1 MWRWHDY
8 ASVYEWNW
16 PATSNL
22 TWKWISTLHETNFG
36 CQDHSIY
43 SGYSG
48 VLYFTTK
55 TCRRIELFKSLNLES
70 TECVLSIICEYCI
83 LAALKW
89 LQLVI
94 VFHYSRYK
102 QNNYVL
108 IVSLNNMDGSYGWQ
122 VDGGSYGYL
131 QKYMHMCIHL
141 GTTFEAKF
149 RRNVEFIERPFFFI
163 ATIEPD
169 KLP

>member
-1 MWRWHDY
+1 
-8 ASVYEWNW
+8 
-16 PATSNL
+16 
-22 TWKWISTLHETNFG
+22 
-36 CQDHSIY
+36 
-43 SGYSG
+43 
-48 VLYFTTK
+48 
-55 TCRRIELFKSLNLES
+55 
-70 TECVLSIICEYCI
+70 
-83 LAALKW
+83 
-89 LQLVI
+89 
-94 VFHYSRYK
+94 
-102 QNNYVL
+102 
-108 IVSLNNMDGSYGWQ
+108 MDGSYGWQ